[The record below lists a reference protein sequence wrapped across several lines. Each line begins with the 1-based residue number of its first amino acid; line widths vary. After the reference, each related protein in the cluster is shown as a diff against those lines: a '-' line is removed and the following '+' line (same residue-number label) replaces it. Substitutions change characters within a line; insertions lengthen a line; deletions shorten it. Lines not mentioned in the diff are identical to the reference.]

1 MKKLL
6 SLVVMAA
13 TLSTSWGQLPDGS
26 IAPDFTMT
34 DIYGETHNLYSYL
47 DQGMSVILNFSAVWC
62 GPCLAYKEEGIL
74 NDIYNAFGPDGSG
87 DIMVLSF
94 ETEDGAGLEAL
105 YGEGAGTV
113 GDFVTG
119 TNYPIIDNA
128 NNLYWGSY
136 MQPGPKV
143 DRCH

>member
-1 MKKLL
+1 MKSFSLFLGTLAL
-6 SLVVMAA
+6 SLNLFA
-13 TLSTSWGQLPDGS
+13 QLPDGS
-26 IAPDFTMT
+26 IAPDFTLT

-47 DQGMSVILNFSAVWC
+47 DQGMSVILNFGAVWS
-62 GPCLAYKEEGIL
+62 GPDLSYKEEGIL

-87 DIMVLSF
+87 DIMVLF
-94 ETEDGAGLEAL
+94 LETEDALGIDAL

-128 NNLYWGSY
+128 SSLYWES
-136 MQPGPKV
+136 
-143 DRCH
+143 

>member
-13 TLSTSWGQLPDGS
+13 TLSTSWAQLPNGS
-26 IAPDFTMT
+26 VAPDFTMT
-34 DIYGETHNLYSYL
+34 DIYGESHNLYSYL

-74 NDIYNAFGPDGSG
+74 NDIYNAYGPDGSG

-94 ETEDGAGLEAL
+94 ETEDGLGL
-105 YGEGAGTV
+105 
-113 GDFVTG
+113 
-119 TNYPIIDNA
+119 
-128 NNLYWGSY
+128 
-136 MQPGPKV
+136 
-143 DRCH
+143 